1 MLENAHV
8 RKILKN
14 KNLRRLLLY
23 SLLASVVLSHSAYAN
38 KSNIPQRIVSLSPSA
53 TEDLFAIGAAHQVVA
68 VDDNS
73 NFPVGVPTTKLS
85 SFNPNTE
92 AIAKYRPDLV
102 VIQVN
107 STKGTVVAKQL
118 RALKIKVYV
127 EKTPKD
133 LSGLYSEI
141 SDLGALTGHSQESSL
156 LVRKIK
162 TERLNAISRIK
173 KSNKSFYHELDNT
186 LFSATSSTF
195 IGKVYADFG
204 LKNIADAASNADD
217 GGYPQLQNEFLIA
230 SNPNIIFLADAQYG
244 EDANKVALR
253 PGWSEISAV
262 KTMKIISLP
271 ADISSRWGPRIIDF
285 YRIVADALS

>member
-53 TEDLFAIGAAHQVVA
+53 TEDLFAIGAAHQVIA

-92 AIAKYRPDLV
+92 AIAKYRPELV

-127 EKTPKD
+127 EKTPTD

-141 SDLGALTGHSQESSL
+141 SDLGALTGHSKESTL

-162 TERLNAISRIK
+162 AERLKAISPFK

-204 LKNIADAASNADD
+204 LKNIADAASKADD
-217 GGYPQLQNEFLIA
+217 GGYPQLQNEYLIA
-230 SNPNIIFLADAQYG
+230 SDPNIIFLADAQYG

-285 YRIVADALS
+285 YLIVADALS

>member
-1 MLENAHV
+1 M
-8 RKILKN
+8 RK
-14 KNLRRLLLY
+14 LLLY
-23 SLLASVVLSHSAYAN
+23 SLLASIFLSPTAHAYKN
-38 KSNIPQRIVSLSPSA
+38 DIPQRIVSLSPSA

-85 SFNPNTE
+85 SFNPNSE

-285 YRIVADALS
+285 YRIVADAIS

>member
-1 MLENAHV
+1 M
-8 RKILKN
+8 
-14 KNLRRLLLY
+14 RRLLLY
-23 SLLASVVLSHSAYAN
+23 SLLGSVVLSHSAYAYKN
-38 KSNIPQRIVSLSPSA
+38 NIPQRIVSLSPSA

-127 EKTPKD
+127 EKTPID

-141 SDLGALTGHSQESSL
+141 SDLGALTGHTKESTV

-162 TERLNAISRIK
+162 AERLKAISRIK

-204 LKNIADAASNADD
+204 LKNIADAASKADD
-217 GGYPQLQNEFLIA
+217 GGYPQLQNEYLIA

>member
-1 MLENAHV
+1 MLENAHA

-23 SLLASVVLSHSAYAN
+23 SLLGSVVLSHSAYAYKN
-38 KSNIPQRIVSLSPSA
+38 NIPQRIVSLSPSA

-127 EKTPKD
+127 EKTPID

-141 SDLGALTGHSQESSL
+141 SDLGALTGHTKESTV

-162 TERLNAISRIK
+162 AERLKAISRIK

-204 LKNIADAASNADD
+204 LKNIADAASKADD
-217 GGYPQLQNEFLIA
+217 GGYPQLQNEYLIA

-244 EDANKVALR
+244 EVANKVALR

-271 ADISSRWGPRIIDF
+271 ADISSRWGPRIIEF
-285 YRIVADALS
+285 YRIVANALS

>member
-14 KNLRRLLLY
+14 KNLRKLLLY
-23 SLLASVVLSHSAYAN
+23 SLLASIFLSPTAHAYKN
-38 KSNIPQRIVSLSPSA
+38 DIPQRIVSLSPSA

-85 SFNPNTE
+85 SFNPNSE

-204 LKNIADAASNADD
+204 LKNIADAASKADD
-217 GGYPQLQNEFLIA
+217 GGYPQLQNEYLIA
-230 SNPNIIFLADAQYG
+230 SDPNIIFLADAQYG

>member
-1 MLENAHV
+1 MLENAHA

-23 SLLASVVLSHSAYAN
+23 SLLGSVVLSHSAYAYKN
-38 KSNIPQRIVSLSPSA
+38 NIPQRIVSLSPSA

-107 STKGTVVAKQL
+107 STKGTMVAKQL

-127 EKTPKD
+127 EKTPID

-141 SDLGALTGHSQESSL
+141 SDLGALTGHTKESTV

-162 TERLNAISRIK
+162 AERLKAISRIK

-204 LKNIADAASNADD
+204 LKNIADAASKADD
-217 GGYPQLQNEFLIA
+217 GGYPQLQNEYLIA

-271 ADISSRWGPRIIDF
+271 ADISSRWGPRIIEF

>member
-1 MLENAHV
+1 M
-8 RKILKN
+8 
-14 KNLRRLLLY
+14 RRLLLY
-23 SLLASVVLSHSAYAN
+23 SLLGSVVLSHSAYAYKN
-38 KSNIPQRIVSLSPSA
+38 NIPQRIVSLSPSA

-127 EKTPKD
+127 EKTPID

-141 SDLGALTGHSQESSL
+141 SDLGALTGHTKESTV

-162 TERLNAISRIK
+162 AERLKAISRIK

-204 LKNIADAASNADD
+204 LKNIADAASKADD
-217 GGYPQLQNEFLIA
+217 GGYPQLQNEYLIA

-271 ADISSRWGPRIIDF
+271 ADISSRWGPRIIEF

>member
-23 SLLASVVLSHSAYAN
+23 SLLGSVVLSHSAYAYKN
-38 KSNIPQRIVSLSPSA
+38 NIPQRIVSLSPSA

-127 EKTPKD
+127 EKTPID

-141 SDLGALTGHSQESSL
+141 SDLGALTGHTKESTV

-162 TERLNAISRIK
+162 AERLKAISRIK

-204 LKNIADAASNADD
+204 LKNIADAASKADD
-217 GGYPQLQNEFLIA
+217 GGYPQLQNEYLIA

-271 ADISSRWGPRIIDF
+271 ADISSRWGPRIIEF

>member
-14 KNLRRLLLY
+14 KNLRKLLLY
-23 SLLASVVLSHSAYAN
+23 SLLASIFLSPTAHAYKN
-38 KSNIPQRIVSLSPSA
+38 DIPQRIASLSPSA

-85 SFNPNTE
+85 SFNPNSE

-285 YRIVADALS
+285 YRIVTDALS

>member
-14 KNLRRLLLY
+14 KNLRKLLLY
-23 SLLASVVLSHSAYAN
+23 SLLASIFLSPTAHAYKN
-38 KSNIPQRIVSLSPSA
+38 DIPQRIVSLSPSA

-85 SFNPNTE
+85 SFNPNSE

-285 YRIVADALS
+285 YRIVADAIS

>member
-14 KNLRRLLLY
+14 KNLRKLLLY
-23 SLLASVVLSHSAYAN
+23 SLLASIFLSPTAHAYKN
-38 KSNIPQRIVSLSPSA
+38 DIPQRIVSLSPSA

-85 SFNPNTE
+85 SFNPNSE

-107 STKGTVVAKQL
+107 STKGIVVAKQL

-285 YRIVADALS
+285 YRIVTDALS

>member
-23 SLLASVVLSHSAYAN
+23 SLLASIFLSPTAHAYKN
-38 KSNIPQRIVSLSPSA
+38 DIPQRIVSLSPSA

-85 SFNPNTE
+85 SFNPNSE

-285 YRIVADALS
+285 YRIVADAIS

>member
-1 MLENAHV
+1 M
-8 RKILKN
+8 RK
-14 KNLRRLLLY
+14 LLLY
-23 SLLASVVLSHSAYAN
+23 SLLASIFLSPTAHAYKN
-38 KSNIPQRIVSLSPSA
+38 DIPQRIVSLSPSA

-85 SFNPNTE
+85 SFNPNSE

>member
-1 MLENAHV
+1 MLENVHV
-8 RKILKN
+8 RRDLKN
-14 KNLRRLLLY
+14 KNLRKLLISTALFA
-23 SLLASVVLSHSAYAN
+23 LFLSPTAHAYKN
-38 KSNIPQRIVSLSPSA
+38 DIPQRIVSLSPSA
-53 TEDLFAIGAAHQVVA
+53 TEDLFALGAAHQVVA

-107 STKGTVVAKQL
+107 STKGTVVANQL

-127 EKTPKD
+127 EKTPTN

-141 SDLGALTGHSQESSL
+141 SDLGTLTGHSKESTL

-162 TERLNAISRIK
+162 AERLKAISRVK
-173 KSNKSFYHELDNT
+173 KSNTSFYHELDST
-186 LFSATSSTF
+186 LYSATSSTF

-204 LKNIADAASNADD
+204 LKNIADAASKADD
-217 GGYPQLQNEFLIA
+217 GGYPQLQNEYLIA

-244 EDANKVALR
+244 ENLNKVSSR
-253 PGWSEISAV
+253 PGWSEIAAIKNNKV
-262 KTMKIISLP
+262 ILLP

-285 YRIVADALS
+285 YLSLIHI